1 MTLINRVLAFN
12 IVWVGAMAQKYL
24 MKISEA
30 RSLLGIFTGIFVKQ
44 ALSILIS
51 YKQLSVN
58 KHRVLCDRHETAD
71 DGLARDRSIN
81 QLAVSR
87 LQSGAN

>member
-1 MTLINRVLAFN
+1 MLD
-12 IVWVGAMAQKYL
+12 
-24 MKISEA
+24 
-30 RSLLGIFTGIFVKQ
+30 RSWEFLQDFLFKQ